1 MITYMTPFDG
11 HKVLK
16 LERPKAADP
25 LDAWFQL
32 TRKEVKDD
40 ARSIQAAN
48 VAPGEARPDKHASPT
63 PQPAPPAQEQRELVP
78 GDMVMA
84 KWAGNHFVPR
94 YFKFYMVGGI
104 VVALTPE
111 AETYVWFAEWRLPT
125 ADELK
130 NAAAQVPES
139 ADDQPRFNYQDAMRI
154 AKEHGLRTD
163 FESPAPGSWI
173 THDGSATP
181 PIEDGVRFEY
191 RMARHKDGS
200 EVYMGGTEASGFY
213 WRQITSYR
221 LLPNAA
227 EYDRIVKEAGK

>member
-25 LDAWFQL
+25 VDAWFEVARAEQSEDSPL
-32 TRKEVKDD
+32 TWDGGDEDEYAKILGDIDKRK
-40 ARSIQAAN
+40 S
-48 VAPGEARPDKHASPT
+48 
-63 PQPAPPAQEQRELVP
+63 PQPIPLAQEQREL
-78 GDMVMA
+78 
-84 KWAGNHFVPR
+84 
-94 YFKFYMVGGI
+94 
-104 VVALTPE
+104 
-111 AETYVWFAEWRLPT
+111 
-125 ADELK
+125 
-130 NAAAQVPES
+130 VPES

-221 LLPNAA
+221 LLQKASEPAVEEGWIEGKPQVPTGTKIEYKWAGRGSEIFYATVVNESAFQQWAA
-227 EYDRIVKEAGK
+227 CIAYRIAKE